1 MSRSDVVTA
10 RSHQVSA
17 TVWLIEGEQS
27 NEIVVT
33 LNSNRR
39 ASAIDGLSK
48 SFVED
53 AAKLPHKLESNI
65 QIALMRRMKI
75 SGFQKLEGQWKAF
88 EMNKTSS
95 LAEDS
100 IGVNMTSRLSSGE
113 ECFNLRVACSALLV
127 EYMKAHP

>member
-17 TVWLIEGEQS
+17 TVWLIEGEQTS
-27 NEIVVT
+27 WKVVT

-39 ASAIDGLSK
+39 ASAIDRLSK
-48 SFVED
+48 SFIKD
-53 AAKLPHKLESNI
+53 AANLAHKLESNI
-65 QIALMRRMKI
+65 QIALMRRVEN
-75 SGFQKLEGQWKAF
+75 SECQKLEGQWKAF

-100 IGVNMTSRLSSGE
+100 IGVNMTSRL
-113 ECFNLRVACSALLV
+113 
-127 EYMKAHP
+127 

>member
-17 TVWLIEGEQS
+17 TVWLIEGEQTS
-27 NEIVVT
+27 WKVVT

-39 ASAIDGLSK
+39 ASAIDRLSK
-48 SFVED
+48 SFIKD
-53 AAKLPHKLESNI
+53 AANLAHKLESNI
-65 QIALMRRMKI
+65 QIALMRRVEN
-75 SGFQKLEGQWKAF
+75 SECQKLEGQWKAF